1 MPLSDSA
8 PGPSKKTRS
17 AAHLRE
23 QFFAIAAH
31 DLQHPISN
39 IYAAQRLLRDTAG
52 GDPAAAEL
60 LDEIEQSLDIM
71 QEIVHDYLSTAA
83 LQSGA
88 LELRLAAVDAGD
100 ALWEALT
107 RHAVSAQKKAIIV
120 RIAGAEGTARA
131 DARRLA
137 QALSNLLSNALKYS
151 PPGSQV
157 TLRAAALGG
166 CVRLSVQDQGPG
178 IPLAERGRLFC
189 PFGRTSARPT
199 AGESSTGLGL
209 WVARQLVTLQGG
221 RAGADFPSEGGSV
234 FWLELPAAP
243 AASPDTPAPAQAAN
257 AASCG

>member
-1 MPLSDSA
+1 MPPSDSA
-8 PGPSKKTRS
+8 PGPARKNRS

-71 QEIVHDYLSTAA
+71 QEIIHDYLNTAA

-107 RHAVSAQKKAIIV
+107 RHAISAQKKAIIV
-120 RIAGAEGTARA
+120 RIAGAEGAALA
-131 DARRLA
+131 DSRRLA
-137 QALSNLLSNALKYS
+137 QAVSNLLSNALKYS
-151 PPGSQV
+151 PPGSQI
-157 TLRAAALGG
+157 TLKAATRGSR
-166 CVRLSVQDQGPG
+166 VRLSVHDQGPG
-178 IPLAERGRLFC
+178 VPPAERCRLFH
-189 PFGRTSARPT
+189 PFGRTSVRPT

-209 WVARQLVTLQGG
+209 WVVRQLVALQGG
-221 RAGADFPSEGGSV
+221 RVGADFPPEGGSV

-243 AASPDTPAPAQAAN
+243 AASPGAPAPAAD